1 MWLTNSGINTSRTSA
16 QRPTLNSCLCFHH
29 PTIEKSINL
38 LRHRSFTWKGKL
50 IFVAFSHLK
59 DIREIQKIKPDVKYC
74 HCLVGDPWM
83 KEREQESDWDLTGV
97 EAERDRPGYKTQ
109 KRIQKWKTQSLH
121 PERQNN
127 VNNVK
132 QLDLTWLRVWPAS
145 AWVLQIY
152 CETRLT
158 QNVVTHCGPSSH
170 RLFASQICLPSRTN
184 FIVGWLADWVL
195 FKLDFVFSLW
205 NSRCSEYTSMLL
217 LTTFPV
223 PSAVKASAAS
233 AGLRSHR

>member
-1 MWLTNSGINTSRTSA
+1 MGYSRRAAASRMSDAADEMTLAGPKVSEDRDRSVWLTNSGINTSWTSA
-16 QRPTLNSCLCFHH
+16 QMPTLNSCLCFHH

-158 QNVVTHCGPSSH
+158 QNVVTHSVAHPH
-170 RLFASQICLPSRTN
+170 IACLPHKSVCLRAQ
-184 FIVGWLADWVL
+184 ISLLVGLQTESC
-195 FKLDFVFSLW
+195 F
-205 NSRCSEYTSMLL
+205 N
-217 LTTFPV
+217 
-223 PSAVKASAAS
+223 
-233 AGLRSHR
+233 